1 MCRWL
6 AYSGTPLTLHELLYT
21 GEYSLIDQSLNS
33 RFGAE
38 PTNGDGF
45 GVGWYDADGSPGVF
59 RSIEPAWND
68 ANLREISPHI
78 RSGLVMAHIRAA
90 IGSPVQQ
97 TNCHPFRHDNWLF
110 MHNGFLGGFHDVKR
124 DLVLEI
130 DPSLYPSIEGSAD
143 TEVLFYLALTYGLQ
157 DDPIA
162 AMERAI
168 GFVEATGHKHGVEF
182 PFQGSVATSD
192 GDRLW
197 GFRYAS
203 DGAARTLFF
212 SSPIP
217 ELRRLYPENELL
229 QRLDDEARLVVSEP
243 LGDVAGV
250 WNMVPESSCGIV
262 QDGPDVLRP
271 FTPAP
276 PAKGRK
282 AKRTPAAAGATT

>member
-6 AYSGTPLTLHELLYT
+6 AYSGTPLTLEELLYT
-21 GEYSLIDQSLNS
+21 GDHSLIDQSLHS

-45 GVGWYDADGSPGVF
+45 GVGWYDEDGMPGVF

-78 RSGLVMAHIRAA
+78 RSGRVLAHIRAA

-97 TNCHPFRHDNWLF
+97 TNCHPFRYEKWLF

-124 DLVLEI
+124 DLMLEI
-130 DPSLYPSIEGSAD
+130 DPTLFAKIQGSAD
-143 TEVLFYLALTYGLQ
+143 TEVLFHLALTYGLE
-157 DDPIA
+157 DDPVQ
-162 AMERAI
+162 AMERAV
-168 GFVEATGHKHGVEF
+168 GFVEAVGHKHGIEF
-182 PFQGSVATSD
+182 PIQMSVAVSD

-212 SSPIP
+212 SSPVP
-217 ELRRLYPENELL
+217 DLRRRYPDNPLF
-229 QRLDDEARLVVSEP
+229 QRVGDESRLVVSEP

-250 WNMVPESSCGIV
+250 WNMVPESSYGIV

-271 FTPAP
+271 FTPTP
-276 PAKGRK
+276 PKGRVT
-282 AKRTPAAAGATT
+282 KRKPAAAGATT